1 MSVIW
6 WQIVVGIV
14 LIVASAFVNLWIIRR
29 ERIIKVP
36 EDVSILTIR
45 IQAVEELQQDV
56 KELTSKVA
64 YLEGRVNGRIW
75 KPKEA

>member
-1 MSVIW
+1 
-6 WQIVVGIV
+6 
-14 LIVASAFVNLWIIRR
+14 
-29 ERIIKVP
+29 
-36 EDVSILTIR
+36 
-45 IQAVEELQQDV
+45 LQQDV